1 MNLSRENYWAGAAT
15 FFALLLISMFL
26 FVQPVQATAIDD
38 DGNLSA
44 NETVNDDL
52 LITGNNVILDGTVNG
67 AVIAAGNRVI
77 VSGTVNGDLFMF
89 GTDVILSEGANV
101 TGNLFGAARYMEV
114 RGRVGGSLFGGSTA
128 LLIGNNAKIGRN
140 VYYGGYSLE
149 SLAGSTVNTDAFMG
163 VYQALLN
170 GEIKRNLR
178 VSAGALEIN
187 GTIGGDVVAE
197 VSSPEGRETGSW
209 FFTFQPALPPA
220 IRPGL
225 RISPQAVIGGDLK
238 YTSPTDQ
245 SPAIQGRPGGQIIYQ
260 TPVPNDAAQKPSIS
274 QPPRGFFAM
283 PVVKTVINLLR
294 NWITLIL
301 LGGLVLWLL
310 PNFFQRTVD
319 EANRQP
325 LASTGVG
332 LLSLLGGYA
341 GALLAAAVI
350 LGVGILLS
358 LVTLGGLSNAIFGI
372 GFSGLAALLA
382 SFTLLVVY
390 GSKLVASFWIGQ
402 ILVRQIAPQ
411 AKNPRLWALLSGVFI
426 YAILRAIPIFGWIIG
441 LLATLIGLGAIW
453 FALQAYRK
461 PAAPTAEQSVTR

>member
-1 MNLSRENYWAGAAT
+1 MNANQRKYWAGAAT

-26 FVQPVQATAIDD
+26 FVRPVEATVIDD
-38 DGNLSA
+38 DGSLPA

-67 AVIAAGNRVI
+67 TVIAAGNRVI
-77 VSGTVNGDLFMF
+77 VNGTINGDLFMF
-89 GTDVILSEGANV
+89 GTDVILSEGGKV
-101 TGNLFGAARYMEV
+101 TGNLFGAARYAEV
-114 RGRVGGSLFGGSTA
+114 RGSVGGSLFGGCTA

-163 VYQALLN
+163 VYQAILN

-197 VSSPEGRETGSW
+197 VSSPEGGETGSW
-209 FFTFQPALPPA
+209 FLTFQPALPPA
-220 IRPGL
+220 IRPGM
-225 RISPQAVIGGDLK
+225 RVSPQAVIGGDLK

-260 TPVPNDAAQKPSIS
+260 TPVPNEAARKPSFS

-283 PVVKTVINLLR
+283 PIVKTVVNLLR
-294 NWITLIL
+294 NLITLLL

-341 GALLAAAVI
+341 GVLLAGALI
-350 LGVGILLS
+350 FGVGILFS
-358 LVTLGGLSNAIFGI
+358 LITLGGLSNAIFGI
-372 GFSGLAALLA
+372 GFSGLAVFLA
-382 SFTLLVVY
+382 SFTLLVAY

-402 ILVRQIAPQ
+402 LLVRQIAPQ
-411 AKNPRLWALLSGVFI
+411 AKNPRLWALLSGVLI
-426 YAILRAIPIFGWIIG
+426 YVILRAIPVFGWLIG

-453 FALQAYRK
+453 FAFQSARQRPSITTEEN
-461 PAAPTAEQSVTR
+461 PA